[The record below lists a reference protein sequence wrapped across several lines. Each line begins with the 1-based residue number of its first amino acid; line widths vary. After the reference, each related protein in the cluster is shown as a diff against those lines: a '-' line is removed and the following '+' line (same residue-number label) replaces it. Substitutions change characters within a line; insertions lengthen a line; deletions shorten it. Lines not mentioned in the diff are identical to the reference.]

1 MIKRQV
7 KKNDLIEVITGTEK
21 GKRGKVLRV
30 MPEKGRLMVEKIKM
44 VKRHV
49 RPTGSRAQSGVVEK
63 EASLAISN
71 VMVVC
76 GKCDRAGR
84 VGRRMLADGK
94 KARYC
99 RNCGELLEG

>member
-1 MIKRQV
+1 MIKTHV
-7 KKNDLIEVITGTEK
+7 KKNDLIEVIVGTEK

-30 MPEKGRLMVEKIKM
+30 IPEKGRVLVEKIKLA
-44 VKRHV
+44 KRHV
-49 RPTGSRAQSGVVEK
+49 RPSGARAQSGIIEK
-63 EASLAISN
+63 EAPLAISN

-84 VGRRMLADGK
+84 VGRRTLADGK